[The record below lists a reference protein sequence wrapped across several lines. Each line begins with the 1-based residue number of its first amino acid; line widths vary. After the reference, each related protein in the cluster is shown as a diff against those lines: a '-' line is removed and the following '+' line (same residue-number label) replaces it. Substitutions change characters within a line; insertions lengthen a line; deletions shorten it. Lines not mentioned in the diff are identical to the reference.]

1 MKWKFLNVPLGVYAP
16 SGTLAKCADVAAAAN
31 IAGNFLN
38 FIGQMDANNI
48 NATQSER
55 WRNTTIEQNRLNRD
69 WQSAENR
76 AAEAWQEKMWNLQNA
91 YNTPTAIR
99 QRLQEAGYNPWISG
113 SGGGNLQSLAGSAGQ
128 GHSGSASQLPLG
140 SPIPAQNPFGG
151 LNGIAQA
158 LGIDAQIS
166 NQNAKTL
173 NELIDGFNKAS
184 QTFGYD
190 RAQKMYEPL
199 IRGVSGSDSQTNL
212 IFQNARMALEEKRLK
227 VAYQESVNEW
237 LPRLNQA
244 TVDKNDQWI
253 TESVARIGKMASDVK
268 VNDEK
273 IDLMITE
280 EAKNIAEKNH
290 LNADTKTINAIRDSL
305 ANKMDQEAVLMS
317 YQRESAGMDVTS
329 KRADFIQESEGRKW
343 QMSDEG
349 KKEGTQNIVTRK
361 NGALNRASAIARGKM
376 IQK

>member
-1 MKWKFLNVPLGVYAP
+1 MKWKFLNVPLGVNAP

-48 NATQSER
+48 NQKQSER
-55 WRNTTIEQNRLNRD
+55 WRETTIEQNKLNRD

-76 AAEAWQEKMWNLQNA
+76 AAEAWEEYMWNQQNA
-91 YNTPTAIR
+91 YNTPSAQR
-99 QRLQEAGYNPWISG
+99 KRLQEAGYNPWISG
-113 SGGGNLQSLAGSAGQ
+113 SGGPQSLAGSAGS
-128 GHSGSASQLPLG
+128 GHSNGAAQLSLG
-140 SPIPAQNPFGG
+140 SPIPVQNPFGG

-227 VAYQESVNEW
+227 VVYQESVNEW

-244 TVDKNDQWI
+244 TIDKNDQWI

-273 IDLMITE
+273 LDLMITE
-280 EAKNIAEKNH
+280 EAKNIAERNH
-290 LNADTKTINAIRDSL
+290 LNADTKTINAIRDSF

-317 YQRESAGMDVTS
+317 YQRESAGMDITS

-349 KKEGTQNIVTRK
+349 KKEGTQNVVTRT
-361 NGALNRASAIARGKM
+361 NGALNRASAIARGKL